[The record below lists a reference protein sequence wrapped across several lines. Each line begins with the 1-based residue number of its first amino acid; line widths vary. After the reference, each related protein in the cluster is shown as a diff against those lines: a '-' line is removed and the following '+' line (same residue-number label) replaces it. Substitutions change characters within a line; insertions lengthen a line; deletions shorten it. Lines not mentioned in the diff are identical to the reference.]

1 MTTLTTENRSA
12 PDACGYPRGE
22 ARVIPLDAADH
33 ILRPAEWVL
42 PGHPD
47 RLADAVAERLV
58 RAAAERDPM
67 ALCAIEV
74 AVYRDRVY
82 LTGRL
87 ACAGSHA
94 LDLSALAREAYL
106 AAGYGERWRPA
117 PADLRVEGNLCL
129 DALADG
135 EAEVRQQSDDQCIH
149 TGYAI
154 DLPGM
159 DWLPPEQWL
168 ARELGSELYALV
180 HGPLQLC
187 PDGKLLV
194 VLEEGPAS
202 ASPSKRRW
210 RWRKLSASLLAPDE
224 IDGVT
229 LHRVVRGCVQA
240 VLQRARAALPGLED
254 GEPEILVNPGGGFH
268 VGGPEGDNGLSGK
281 KLLLDFYGPR
291 VPIGG
296 GALTGKDHHK
306 PDRKGARIAREVA
319 LAVVRTGVADEAT
332 VTAITL
338 PGDEAPRVLRIAT
351 PKGDLA
357 GPGRWVE
364 AFGGVGEAWRLR
376 PIADMDRRSVAP

>member
-1 MTTLTTENRSA
+1 MITLD
-12 PDACGYPRGE
+12 P
-22 ARVIPLDAADH
+22 ADT

-58 RAAAERDPM
+58 QAAFERDPM

-74 AVYRDRVY
+74 AVHRDRVY

-87 ACAGSHA
+87 ACPGSRD
-94 LDLSALAREAYL
+94 LDLTALAREVYA
-106 AAGYGERWRPA
+106 AAGYGALWRPA
-117 PADLRVEGNLCL
+117 PEELRVEGNLCL
-129 DALADG
+129 DELADG
-135 EAEVRQQSDDQCIH
+135 EAEARHLSDDQCIV

-159 DWLPPEQWL
+159 EWLPPEQWL
-168 ARELGSELYALV
+168 ARELGRELTAV
-180 HGPLQLC
+180 VRGPLQLC

-194 VLEEGPAS
+194 VLEEFPPS
-202 ASPSKRRW
+202 ASPSKRSW
-210 RWRKLSASLLAPDE
+210 RWRTVSASLLAPDE
-224 IDGVT
+224 VDGIA
-229 LHRVVRGCVQA
+229 LHREVRARVQA
-240 VLQRARAALPGLED
+240 VLRRARQALPGLQD
-254 GEPEILVNPGGGFH
+254 AEPEILVNPGGSFH

-296 GALTGKDHHK
+296 GALAGKDRHK
-306 PDRKGARIAREVA
+306 PDRNCVRIAREVA

-338 PGDEAPRVLRIAT
+338 PGDEAPRILRIAT

-357 GPGRWVE
+357 EPGLWS
-364 AFGGVGEAWRLR
+364 GV
-376 PIADMDRRSVAP
+376 RRA

>member
-1 MTTLTTENRSA
+1 MNTLDT
-12 PDACGYPRGE
+12 
-22 ARVIPLDAADH
+22 ADS

-58 RAAAERDPM
+58 QAAFELDPM

-74 AVYRDRVY
+74 AVHRDRVY

-87 ACAGSHA
+87 ACPGSRN
-94 LDLSALAREAYL
+94 LDLAALAREAYA
-106 AAGYGERWRPA
+106 AAGYGARWRPA
-117 PADLRVEGNLCL
+117 PEDLRVEGNLCL
-129 DALADG
+129 DELADG
-135 EAEVRQQSDDQCIH
+135 EADARHLSDDQCIV

-154 DLPGM
+154 DLPGTG
-159 DWLPPEQWL
+159 WLPPEQWL
-168 ARELGSELYALV
+168 ARELGRELNALV
-180 HGPLQLC
+180 HGPLRLC

-194 VLEEGPAS
+194 VLEESPAS

-210 RWRKLSASLLAPDE
+210 RWRTLSASLLAPDE
-224 IDGVT
+224 VDGIA
-229 LHRVVRGCVQA
+229 LHREVRAGVQA
-240 VLQRARAALPGLED
+240 VLQRARAALPGMED
-254 GEPEILVNPGGGFH
+254 AEPEILVNPGGSFH

-296 GALTGKDHHK
+296 GALTGKDRHK
-306 PDRKGARIAREVA
+306 PDRNGARIAREVA

-338 PGDEAPRVLRIAT
+338 PGDGAPRILRIAT
-351 PKGDLA
+351 PQGDLA
-357 GPGRWVE
+357 EPGRWS
-364 AFGGVGEAWRLR
+364 GVRWA
-376 PIADMDRRSVAP
+376 

>member
-1 MTTLTTENRSA
+1 MITLDT
-12 PDACGYPRGE
+12 
-22 ARVIPLDAADH
+22 ADH

-58 RAAAERDPM
+58 RAAAELDPK

-74 AVYRDRVY
+74 AVHRNRVY
-82 LTGRL
+82 LTGRI
-87 ACAGSHA
+87 ACPGSRD
-94 LDLSALAREAYL
+94 LDLAALAREVYA

-117 PADLRVEGNLCL
+117 PGELQVEGNLCL
-129 DALADG
+129 DELAEG
-135 EAEVRQQSDDQCIH
+135 EADARHLSDDQGIV

-154 DLPGM
+154 DLPGTG
-159 DWLPPEQWL
+159 WLPPEQWL
-168 ARELGSELYALV
+168 ARELGEAFNALV
-180 HGPLQLC
+180 RGPLELC

-194 VLEEGPAS
+194 VLEESPVS
-202 ASPSKRRW
+202 APPSKRRW
-210 RWRKLSASLLAPDE
+210 RWRTLSVSLLAPDE
-224 IDGVT
+224 VDGVT
-229 LHRVVRGCVQA
+229 LYRRARSCAQE
-240 VLQRARAALPGLED
+240 VLQRARAALPGMED
-254 GEPEILVNPGGGFH
+254 AEPEILVNLGGSFH

-296 GALTGKDHHK
+296 GAITGKDRHK
-306 PDRKGARIAREVA
+306 PDRNGARVAREVA

-338 PGDEAPRVLRIAT
+338 PGDEAPRILRIAT

-357 GPGRWVE
+357 QPQRWMCG
-364 AFGGVGEAWRLR
+364 AA
-376 PIADMDRRSVAP
+376 IS